1 MFSCSKKLS
10 KVLCS
15 FDTHFLFKYDL
26 FVEYI
31 LGEQTSQSSL
41 RDASSPDR
49 GALGRPGQPCCS
61 HRPNRA
67 QSAGPCPNGQQLQNC
82 ALTKDARQAAVNLD
96 SGAQPFP
103 IAKASLVQQ
112 SRYRL
117 ASGRPPSV
125 AIRDISL
132 RPERV
137 FPTRGAGAKRLRGC
151 TTSHVSVP
159 YPGCWKAILRTTSP
173 SLLRNATS
181 PCRRGLG
188 SPRNVFGFVRGSPF
202 GRAGRKAA

>member
-1 MFSCSKKLS
+1 MPAPL
-10 KVLCS
+10 
-15 FDTHFLFKYDL
+15 
-26 FVEYI
+26 I
-31 LGEQTSQSSL
+31 GEPL
-41 RDASSPDR
+41 AGRASPAVR
-49 GALGRPGQPCCS
+49 TGPIGRK
-61 HRPNRA
+61 A
-67 QSAGPCPNGQQLQNC
+67 AGPVLIGSSICI
-82 ALTKDARQAAVNLD
+82 AAVNLD

-132 RPERV
+132 RPEGV

-181 PCRRGLG
+181 PCRRGFG
-188 SPRNVFGFVRGSPF
+188 SPCKVSGFARGSPTR
-202 GRAGRKAA
+202 RAVERKRD